1 MEEEAKEKN
10 EKENKGI
17 QNEDKI
23 EELDKNIYKEQSN
36 EQSSNIGVNFE
47 EKNKITF
54 QENQEKKDEEK
65 KEEEKKEEEKD
76 IQTNNN
82 ININNN
88 NPNENKLETD
98 DLSKEIEKLKKEKET
113 LEEQYKIL
121 EEKNSKL
128 NEENTKLSSKLK
140 SLKESIIKLKECLE
154 KDIYVK
160 LESKT
165 KMLKEV
171 LAQKDSLIKQ
181 NQFLNDEIKKY
192 KLNEE
197 EFQKYRD
204 KFDSI
209 IREKTAKDNISLK
222 QCEKFKIFQEEI
234 DMLNKQSIEKDE
246 KYKKLDEIYL
256 GVIKVIEEHK
266 KIIQNLKNK
275 IKAKEAEDNNK
286 KIIIYQK
293 EQEIALLR
301 SFINSYKSD
310 IKIRLKNRMM
320 NNNNSNVDNLY
331 VKKDLTKLKKN
342 KSEIELIINKKLE
355 QKLSKDNI
363 TNTKNKNLP
372 KIDNKVSTN
381 DNFNI
386 FKQKVKI
393 ELDDEDGENIKD
405 ITNMMKKMLNE

>member
-23 EELDKNIYKEQSN
+23 EELDKNIYKEPSN

-54 QENQEKKDEEK
+54 QENQ
-65 KEEEKKEEEKD
+65 EKKEEEKD

-98 DLSKEIEKLKKEKET
+98 DLIKEIEKLKKEKET
-113 LEEQYKIL
+113 LEQQYKIL

-342 KSEIELIINKKLE
+342 KSDIELIINKKLE

-372 KIDNKVSTN
+372 KIDSKVSTN
-381 DNFNI
+381 DNFNF

>member
-23 EELDKNIYKEQSN
+23 EELDKNIYKEPSN

-54 QENQEKKDEEK
+54 QENQEKK
-65 KEEEKKEEEKD
+65 EEEKD

-82 ININNN
+82 INNNDL
-88 NPNENKLETD
+88 NENKLETD

-171 LAQKDSLIKQ
+171 LAEKDSLIKQ
-181 NQFLNDEIKKY
+181 NQLLNDEIKKF

-234 DMLNKQSIEKDE
+234 DMLNKQSLEKDE

-320 NNNNSNVDNLY
+320 NNNNSNVENLY

-372 KIDNKVSTN
+372 KIDSKISTN
-381 DNFNI
+381 DNFNF

-393 ELDDEDGENIKD
+393 DLDDEDGENIKD
-405 ITNMMKKMLNE
+405 ITNMMKKMLND

>member
-82 ININNN
+82 INNNN
-88 NPNENKLETD
+88 LNENKLETD
-98 DLSKEIEKLKKEKET
+98 DLPKEIEKLKKEKET

-171 LAQKDSLIKQ
+171 LAEKDSLIKQ
-181 NQFLNDEIKKY
+181 NQLLNDEIKKF

-355 QKLSKDNI
+355 QKLSKDNF

-372 KIDNKVSTN
+372 KIDNKISTN
-381 DNFNI
+381 DNFNF

-393 ELDDEDGENIKD
+393 DLDDEDGENIKD
-405 ITNMMKKMLNE
+405 ITNMMKKMLND

>member
-23 EELDKNIYKEQSN
+23 EELDKNIYKEPSN

-65 KEEEKKEEEKD
+65 KDEEKKEEEKD

-82 ININNN
+82 INND
-88 NPNENKLETD
+88 PNENKLETD

-171 LAQKDSLIKQ
+171 LAEKDSLIKQ
-181 NQFLNDEIKKY
+181 NQLLNDEIKKF

-234 DMLNKQSIEKDE
+234 DMLNKQSLEKDE

-372 KIDNKVSTN
+372 KIDNKISTN
-381 DNFNI
+381 DNFNF

-393 ELDDEDGENIKD
+393 DLDDEDDENIKD
-405 ITNMMKKMLNE
+405 ITNMMKKMLND

>member
-65 KEEEKKEEEKD
+65 KDEEKKEEEKD

-82 ININNN
+82 INND
-88 NPNENKLETD
+88 PNENKLETD

-171 LAQKDSLIKQ
+171 LAEKDSLIKQ
-181 NQFLNDEIKKY
+181 NQLLNDEIKKF

-234 DMLNKQSIEKDE
+234 DMLNKQSLEKDE

-372 KIDNKVSTN
+372 KIDNKISTN
-381 DNFNI
+381 DNFNF

-393 ELDDEDGENIKD
+393 DLDDEDDENIKD
-405 ITNMMKKMLNE
+405 ITNMMKKMLND

>member
-23 EELDKNIYKEQSN
+23 EELDKNIYKEPSN

-54 QENQEKKDEEK
+54 QENQ
-65 KEEEKKEEEKD
+65 EKKEEEKD

-98 DLSKEIEKLKKEKET
+98 DLIKEIEKLKKEKET
-113 LEEQYKIL
+113 LEQQYKIL

-171 LAQKDSLIKQ
+171 IAKKNSLIKQ

-342 KSEIELIINKKLE
+342 KSDIELIINKKLE